1 METELEELV
10 SVRPLLASAPSSSC
24 ALTAALTGDREKYRH
39 QRKLCQITS
48 NTESFTDLQQHL
60 GYLSI
65 SASLVSP
72 TLERT
77 EAPQCALHP
86 AARAPF
92 PSPSASRQSTEMHA
106 SLDSLVATFSFNSV
120 LYIFIRP
127 ISTVSQIKEGLFLL
141 IYVLSSSSESV
152 VCNKVG
158 SLNYAFFYNKQFTM
172 GTKKLERPQQSQ
184 VAQCE
189 CLCGLL
195 PFLSTSNLL

>member
-65 SASLVSP
+65 SASLFSP
-72 TLERT
+72 TLEGT
-77 EAPQCALHP
+77 EAPQCALRP

-106 SLDSLVATFSFNSV
+106 SLDSLLATFSFNSV
-120 LYIFIRP
+120 LYVFIR
-127 ISTVSQIKEGLFLL
+127 SMNTVSQIKEGLFLL
-141 IYVLSSSSESV
+141 IYVLSASSESV

-158 SLNYAFFYNKQFTM
+158 SPNYAFFLQQTIYNGDQ
-172 GTKKLERPQQSQ
+172 E
-184 VAQCE
+184 A
-189 CLCGLL
+189 
-195 PFLSTSNLL
+195 